1 MLLAQIPL
9 SSSQRNISDEYKAKM
24 YVRIAMLY
32 LEAEDEVSADTFVGR
47 SHPIVGKPDFN
58 NLEVKA
64 TFVDAFIRFLHPCL
78 CRARN
83 VGLSSKPR
91 TRKNPVNRANQF
103 SLDPLTNSGFHTV
116 RAGEVPAS
124 SMQGEDL

>member
-58 NLEVKA
+58 NLEVKGIL
-64 TFVDAFIRFLHPCL
+64 VDAFTCFRILVVEVQVMSGFQANPGRQKLS
-78 CRARN
+78 RAHRHA
-83 VGLSSKPR
+83 R
-91 TRKNPVNRANQF
+91 
-103 SLDPLTNSGFHTV
+103 DPLTGFGIKT
-116 RAGEVPAS
+116 
-124 SMQGEDL
+124 